1 MGIIVSYFKT
11 HYIAICLFHRSS
23 EQEKEDFKKRRT
35 QELFDVVQK
44 ARQSA
49 KMRAQEVS
57 KEVEVSDQLFK
68 LQYTYI
74 CAMII

>member
-1 MGIIVSYFKT
+1 MSF
-11 HYIAICLFHRSS
+11 RSS

-44 ARQSA
+44 ARQIA

-57 KEVEVSDQLFK
+57 KEVEVRN
-68 LQYTYI
+68 
-74 CAMII
+74 